1 MGEFTGILKM
11 MIDRPTPPPPP
22 KQKGRERDN
31 WLLCLINGGGG
42 GGADK
47 FERWPSAPK
56 KESLNKQLL

>member
-11 MIDRPTPPPPP
+11 MIDRPTPPPP

-56 KESLNKQLL
+56 KGKFK